1 MISLP
6 KGTLV
11 DVRWTERGPHRQG
24 VRGLE
29 RIRQWLP
36 PGGRVGDAAILSKQT
51 EGETLRPAIL
61 IVLAV
66 LIAALWA
73 FDGYEYDGHYRAAA
87 WDYTK
92 QEAAK
97 LEHQIEDMVG
107 SHK

>member
-1 MISLP
+1 VISLP

-51 EGETLRPAIL
+51 EG
-61 IVLAV
+61 
-66 LIAALWA
+66 AA
-73 FDGYEYDGHYRAAA
+73 DEI
-87 WDYTK
+87 
-92 QEAAK
+92 EK
-97 LEHQIEDMVG
+97 LDRFEKGRTDQQRRI
-107 SHK
+107 